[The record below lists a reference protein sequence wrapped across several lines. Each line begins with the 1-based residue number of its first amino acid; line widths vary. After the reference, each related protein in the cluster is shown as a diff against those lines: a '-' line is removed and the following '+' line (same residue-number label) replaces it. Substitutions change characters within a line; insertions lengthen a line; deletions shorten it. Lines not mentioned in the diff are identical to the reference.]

1 MTGNGINQHT
11 DEDGVN
17 QVHGEFGTF
26 CHSAGHDGGSR
37 CAEYSLE
44 YQETFRGKP
53 AAVVEREVEEM
64 GHSYESACTEHQSE
78 TDEPVEQA
86 AKHEVNEVLHQDIG
100 RIFYSGETGFDQ
112 CKARLHEE
120 YQHGCK
126 QHPYSVQ
133 SVGQFTYRIGS
144 GNGCTVCG

>member
-1 MTGNGINQHT
+1 
-11 DEDGVN
+11 
-17 QVHGEFGTF
+17 
-26 CHSAGHDGGSR
+26 
-37 CAEYSLE
+37 
-44 YQETFRGKP
+44 
-53 AAVVEREVEEM
+53 M

-120 YQHGCK
+120 YQRYGKGHT
-126 QHPYSVQ
+126 Q
-133 SVGQFTYRIGS
+133 SVETVFTICLS
-144 GNGCTVCG
+144 ACVNHSSLLLEA